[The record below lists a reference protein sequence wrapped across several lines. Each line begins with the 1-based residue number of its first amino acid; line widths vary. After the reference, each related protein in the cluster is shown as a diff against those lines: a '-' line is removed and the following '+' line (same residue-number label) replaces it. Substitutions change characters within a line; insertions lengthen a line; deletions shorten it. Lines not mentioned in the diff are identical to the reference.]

1 MHPCTTKS
9 NMLIISMSCRKRKP
23 RKRTSSA
30 WFPNEDGVQQE
41 PTNGE
46 QGGQEMVCKRQEMMC
61 MRKMVPDS
69 SGARIVDS

>member
-1 MHPCTTKS
+1 
-9 NMLIISMSCRKRKP
+9 MLIISMSCRKRKP

-46 QGGQEMVCKRQEMMC
+46 QGARDGVQEARDDVQEEDG
-61 MRKMVPDS
+61 P
-69 SGARIVDS
+69 